1 MRKLKKDYKIR
12 KELKRVEKEKIIY
25 KALIRNELI
34 PLEIRMGIQEEMIKE
49 IKRISRSRIQN
60 YCIETGRSRGVIKK
74 LGRSRITLKEKGEK
88 GELTGW
94 RRSSW

>member
-12 KELKRVEKEKIIY
+12 KELKRVEKEKKIY

>member
-12 KELKRVEKEKIIY
+12 KELKRVEKEKKIY

-88 GELTGW
+88 GELTG
-94 RRSSW
+94 